1 MSSLTQR
8 TWRAKAGARR
18 AARGPAAEVLARA
31 GLTARGIIY
40 LLVGLVAILIA
51 VGQKAREADQAGAL
65 KLLAS
70 KPIGLVA
77 LWLLGLGFAAYALWR
92 LSEAAFGVTGEGYGA
107 GPRLKSAA
115 RAVVYAGFA
124 VLTFDVI
131 AGTGGSQAR
140 REQDWTAKAM
150 HYPGGRWLVG
160 AIGLAVVIVGL
171 VLVLEGV
178 RATFMR
184 LLETYRMSPRTRAVV
199 KRLGMIGT
207 AARGAIFA
215 LAGALIVEAAVNYQ
229 PAKARGLDKALL
241 TLRDQPFGTAPLA
254 VAALGLIIFGIYAL
268 CEARWHKV

>member
-1 MSSLTQR
+1 MPSMTQR
-8 TWRAKAGARR
+8 TWRARIEARR
-18 AARGPAAEVLARA
+18 AARSPAAAALARA

-40 LLVGLVAILIA
+40 LLVGLVAILVA
-51 VGQKAREADQAGAL
+51 VGQSGREADQAGAL

-70 KPIGLVA
+70 KPVGLVA

-124 VLTFDVI
+124 VLTFDII
-131 AGTGGSQAR
+131 AGTGGSQAK
-140 REQDWTAKAM
+140 REQDWSAKAM

-178 RATFMR
+178 RAKFMR
-184 LLETYRMSPRTRAVV
+184 LLETSRMSPRTRVVV

-215 LAGALIVEAAVNYQ
+215 LAGALVVQAAVEYQ

-241 TLRDQPFGTAPLA
+241 TLRDQPFGTALLA
-254 VAALGLIIFGIYAL
+254 LAALGLIVFGIYAL
-268 CEARWHKV
+268 CEAWWHKV

>member
-8 TWRAKAGARR
+8 TWRAKVGARR
-18 AARGPAAEVLARA
+18 AARSPAAKVLARA

-40 LLVGLVAILIA
+40 LLIGLIAILIA

-70 KPIGLVA
+70 NSLGLVA

-124 VLTFDVI
+124 VLTFDII
-131 AGTGGSQAR
+131 AGTGGSQAK
-140 REQDWTAKAM
+140 REQDWSAKAM

-171 VLVLEGV
+171 VLVLEGL
-178 RATFMR
+178 RAKFMR
-184 LLETYRMSPRTRAVV
+184 LLETSRMTPLTRTVV

-215 LAGALIVEAAVNYQ
+215 LAGALVVEAAINYQ
-229 PAKARGLDKALL
+229 PSKARGLDKALL
-241 TLRDQPFGTAPLA
+241 TLRDQPFGTALLA
-254 VAALGLIIFGIYAL
+254 VAALGLIIFGVYAL
-268 CEARWHKV
+268 CEARWHRV

>member
-18 AARGPAAEVLARA
+18 AARGPVAEVLARA
-31 GLTARGIIY
+31 GLTARGVIY
-40 LLVGLVAILIA
+40 LLIGLVAILIA

-70 KPIGLVA
+70 TPIGLVA

-92 LSEAAFGVTGEGYGA
+92 LSEAALGVTGEGYGA

-124 VLTFDVI
+124 VLTFDII

-140 REQDWTAKAM
+140 RERDWTAKAM

-178 RATFMR
+178 RAKFMR
-184 LLETYRMSPRTRAVV
+184 LLETARMSPRTRAVV
-199 KRLGMIGT
+199 KPLGMIGT

-215 LAGALIVEAAVNYQ
+215 LAGALVVEAAVNYQ
-229 PAKARGLDKALL
+229 PSKARGLDKALL
-241 TLRDQPFGTAPLA
+241 TLRDQPFGTALLVA
-254 VAALGLIIFGIYAL
+254 AALGLIIFGIYAL
-268 CEARWHKV
+268 CEARWHRV

>member
-1 MSSLTQR
+1 MPSLTQR
-8 TWRAKAGARR
+8 TWRAKTEARR

-40 LLVGLVAILIA
+40 LLIGLVAILIA

-65 KLLAS
+65 KLLARNS
-70 KPIGLVA
+70 IGLVA
-77 LWLLGLGFAAYALWR
+77 LWLLALGFAAYALWR

-124 VLTFDVI
+124 VLTFDII

-178 RATFMR
+178 RAKFMR

-215 LAGALIVEAAVNYQ
+215 LAGALVVEAAVTYQ
-229 PAKARGLDKALL
+229 PSKARGLDKALL
-241 TLRDQPFGTAPLA
+241 TLRDQPFGTALLA
-254 VAALGLIIFGIYAL
+254 LAALGLIVFGIYAL